1 MADIYYSHPSCNVC
15 PFFPTSNLQTDV
27 NGSVEAY
34 FEKMCMLRLSE
45 YGKLNQLACN
55 EVSSELFCPPPP
67 PPPPKRHITAPTVN
81 APESSLNSKYLI

>member
-67 PPPPKRHITAPTVN
+67 TQTPYYSTYSECTRV
-81 APESSLNSKYLI
+81 LIKQ

>member
-67 PPPPKRHITAPTVN
+67 PTQTPYYSTYSECTRV
-81 APESSLNSKYLI
+81 LIKQ